1 MRILSLL
8 LALLPIAAQ
17 AQPTQVIGD
26 LPRKASGPLEFT
38 QGLETRYEQVRMADG
53 RRLRVFLTR
62 RSGAAR
68 PLPAIFQTQAVSCGS
83 QEWAAEG
90 RRVSRAIALRSGRVL
105 IRVERSGTGD
115 SEGPGCDKLDYDTEV
130 ADYRAA
136 LAALK
141 RHPWI
146 DPKRI
151 VVWGSSLGSTT
162 APLVADGSGVEGVF
176 VQGAGGVTYL
186 ERMIGFDRLNLDRSG
201 RWPAEKRHPEMLR
214 RIRFQ
219 THYLLEKKTPAQ
231 VVAEHPDLAGV
242 WEGLFGTDAAPHYG
256 RPYAWHWQAAE
267 KDFLG
272 AWSRIAAPV
281 LVLFA
286 EYEGFE
292 MAHGHATVVETVNAL
307 RPGAATFVSLP
318 RTGHDLLRYPD
329 PFKAYGFE
337 GGELDVEAFAGPVLA
352 WLERLGAP

>member
-1 MRILSLL
+1 MRFWLL
-8 LALLPIAAQ
+8 LALLSALPAQ
-17 AQPTQVIGD
+17 AQPTQVVGD
-26 LPRKASGPLEFT
+26 LPRKASGPPEFT

-62 RSGAAR
+62 PAGSSA
-68 PLPAIFQTQAVSCGS
+68 PLPAIFHTQAVSCDSLEMPPQG
-83 QEWAAEG
+83 W
-90 RRVSRAIALRSGRVL
+90 RVMRALALRSGRVL
-105 IRVERSGTGD
+105 VRVERSGTGD
-115 SEGPGCDKLDYDTEV
+115 SEGPGCDRLDYDTEV

-136 LAALK
+136 LAQL
-141 RHPWI
+141 RGHPWV
-146 DPKRI
+146 DGKRV
-151 VVWGSSLGSTT
+151 VVWGSSLGATT
-162 APLVADGSGVEGVF
+162 APLVAEGNAVEGVL

-201 RWPAEKRHPEMLR
+201 RWPAERRHAEMLR

-219 THYLLEKKTPAQ
+219 THYLLKKKTPAQ

-256 RPYAWHWQAAE
+256 RPFAWHWQAAE

-272 AWSRIAAPV
+272 AWSRIEAPV
-281 LVLFA
+281 LVVYA

-292 MAHGHATVVETVNAL
+292 MLHGHRVIAETVNAL
-307 RPGAATFVSLP
+307 RPGSAELLVLP
-318 RTGHDLLRYPD
+318 RTGHDLRIYAD

-337 GGELDVEAFAGPVLA
+337 GGELDLAAFVDPVLA
-352 WLERLGAP
+352 WLKAL